1 MLLKQMKYF
10 QAVVEKNSFTE
21 AAEVFQISQSAISQ
35 QIRAME
41 EELGF
46 PLVIRKNRSFEV
58 TPAGRYFY
66 EKSLEITALS
76 EKACKESRKIAR
88 NEHASLR
95 LGTGR
100 RAQGYAVQR
109 ALGEFRKRY
118 PKAEI
123 SIETG
128 SGRNLLKGLQKKKFD
143 LILTDDSC
151 VLNKDMDKAVLSS
164 RQWYIELPAGKKY
177 DPEAS
182 LSEPCIVTS
191 AEDREYFRTVLGFKG
206 SFPAADNLDEAR
218 MMVLAGKGILPV
230 ESSCE
235 KMPGGLIERVPLLK
249 GGVQPSLTIL
259 AIWNRENTNEAV
271 GEFTEILCG
280 QVW

>member
-1 MLLKQMKYF
+1 MLLKQMKYL

-21 AAEVFQISQSAISQ
+21 AAKVFGISQSAISQ
-35 QIRAME
+35 QIRTME

-76 EKACKESRKIAR
+76 EKACRESRKIAR

-128 SGRNLLKGLQKKKFD
+128 TGRSLVKGLQKNKFD

-151 VLNKDMDKAVLSS
+151 VLNKDMDSTVLSR
-164 RQWYIELPAGKKY
+164 RQWYMELPAGKKY
-177 DPEAS
+177 DPETS
-182 LSEPCIVTS
+182 LSEPCIITS

-206 SFPAADNLDEAR
+206 PFPEADNLDGAR

-230 ESSCE
+230 ESGSE
-235 KMPGGLIERVPLLK
+235 KMPGGLIERVPLMKEGL
-249 GGVQPSLTIL
+249 QPALTIL
-259 AIWNRENTNEAV
+259 AVWNRKNTNDAV
-271 GEFTEILCG
+271 GEFTEILSG
-280 QVW
+280 QMW